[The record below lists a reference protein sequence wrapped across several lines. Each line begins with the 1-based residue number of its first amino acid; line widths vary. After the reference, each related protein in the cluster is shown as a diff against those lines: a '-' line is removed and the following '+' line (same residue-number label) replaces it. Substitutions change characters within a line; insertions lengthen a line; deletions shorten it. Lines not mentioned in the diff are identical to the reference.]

1 MRRHR
6 DDVDP
11 DALAPTNSM
20 QSRFVAASLK
30 RKMNM
35 LPKSMMIQRSIN
47 TRNASST
54 RQASTMV
61 WRGKMQMALGEVQLD
76 QK

>member
-1 MRRHR
+1 
-6 DDVDP
+6 
-11 DALAPTNSM
+11 
-20 QSRFVAASLK
+20 
-30 RKMNM
+30 MNM

-54 RQASTMV
+54 RQESTMV